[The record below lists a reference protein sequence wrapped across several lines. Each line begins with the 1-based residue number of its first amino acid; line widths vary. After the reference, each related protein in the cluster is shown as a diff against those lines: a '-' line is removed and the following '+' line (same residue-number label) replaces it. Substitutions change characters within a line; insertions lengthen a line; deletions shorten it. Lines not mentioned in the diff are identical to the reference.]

1 MHDYYDEAYVMYV
14 VVGHSAS
21 LTYVM
26 DEHLNDEIERGLV
39 WFMLSLVGGVAVCFI
54 IFSCCF
60 ERRLQ
65 VKVTK
70 PISELSKQIKNPK
83 EFMAAR
89 NKSVDFYARKNTVVS
104 RQQSIINRSSTLS
117 RSEVKLNESVDTTN
131 ASLNGS

>member
-14 VVGHSAS
+14 VVGQSAS

-26 DEHLNDEIERGLV
+26 DEHLNSEIERGLV
-39 WFMLSLVGGVAVCFI
+39 WFMLSLVGGVAICFI

-83 EFMAAR
+83 EFMSAR
-89 NKSVDFYARKNTVVS
+89 NKSVDFYARKSTVA
-104 RQQSIINRSSTLS
+104 R
-117 RSEVKLNESVDTTN
+117 
-131 ASLNGS
+131 